1 MVLTGANASGKSTF
15 MKAVA
20 INVILAQTIN
30 TCVAK
35 NMKMPAIQVMTS
47 MALRD
52 DVLKTGEPMLFV
64 IDEILKGTNT
74 RERLAASNAI
84 LSYMVQKQGFLL
96 IATHDLEL
104 VYALKN
110 RYDTY
115 YFDSQVREKDIVFP
129 YKIRRGIVGK
139 TNAIDLMELLDF
151 PEEITDQARREVGK
165 R

>member
-1 MVLTGANASGKSTF
+1 MAFVF
-15 MKAVA
+15 P
-20 INVILAQTIN
+20 TI
-30 TCVAK
+30 
-35 NMKMPAIQVMTS
+35 S
-47 MALRD
+47 R
-52 DVLKTGEPMLFV
+52 
-64 IDEILKGTNT
+64 
-74 RERLAASNAI
+74 
-84 LSYMVQKQGFLL
+84 L

-115 YFDSQVREKDIVFP
+115 YFDSQVHEKDIVFP

-151 PEEITDQARREVGK
+151 PEEITDQARREAVK

>member
-1 MVLTGANASGKSTF
+1 MSAPSPAQLMQAIQEEFEKL
-15 MKAVA
+15 VA
-20 INVILAQTIN
+20 
-30 TCVAK
+30 AK
-35 NMKMPAIQVMTS
+35 NYWGKNE
-47 MALRD
+47 L
-52 DVLKTGEPMLFV
+52 LFV

-115 YFDSQVREKDIVFP
+115 YFDSQVHEKDIVFP

>member
-1 MVLTGANASGKSTF
+1 
-15 MKAVA
+15 
-20 INVILAQTIN
+20 
-30 TCVAK
+30 
-35 NMKMPAIQVMTS
+35 MKMPAIQVMTS

-52 DVLKTGEPMLFV
+52 DVLQGESYYMREIKYLKRMLDELETGEPMLFV

-115 YFDSQVREKDIVFP
+115 YFDSQVHEKISFSIQNQTWD
-129 YKIRRGIVGK
+129 
-139 TNAIDLMELLDF
+139 
-151 PEEITDQARREVGK
+151 RRENKCHRFDGTAGFS
-165 R
+165 RRNYRPGTA